1 MNPPPSP
8 SQPAA
13 SVAPSASTA
22 AGVLGAGLP
31 PAFEQRLREV
41 LRSDVEFIELIGEDL
56 VAAGGKRLRPLVTL
70 LAAQAL
76 DTLQAPGTP
85 PSPADHSAALPADA
99 PDPDSLALAICI
111 ELLHSASLLHD
122 DLIDDAD
129 TRRGQEAAFRRYGNV
144 VSVMSGDF
152 MLARLLM
159 LLSEL
164 PGTARLTRAFGEVA
178 SVICEGEVLQFQ
190 VAAYGNPTPEQ
201 YGRIIY
207 GKTAALLELA
217 AAAPALLR
225 GAPAPHEA
233 ALRQYGRE
241 LGMAFQVRDD
251 LLDLL
256 GREEDLGKPVGS
268 DLREGKATFAVLH
281 LLDTPAGEEVR
292 QILLRRASQAGD
304 LARVQAL
311 CACYGATEAGWREV
325 TRRLELA
332 RAALLDLPA
341 STARRELE
349 ALLDRLAPVS

>member
-1 MNPPPSP
+1 MN
-8 SQPAA
+8 QPAA
-13 SVAPSASTA
+13 PTQPAATLPISAGT
-22 AGVLGAGLP
+22 GLP

-41 LRSDVEFIELIGEDL
+41 LRSEVEFIELIGEDL

-70 LAAQAL
+70 LSAQAL
-76 DTLQAPGTP
+76 ETQLLETQALGDQVLD
-85 PSPADHSAALPADA
+85 SPAHSPDA
-99 PDPDSLALAICI
+99 LALAVCI

-190 VAAYGNPTPEQ
+190 VAAYGNPTQEQ
-201 YGRIIY
+201 YEHIIY

-217 AAAPALLR
+217 AAAPALLQD
-225 GAPAPHEA
+225 APAEHEQ

-281 LLDTPAGEEVR
+281 LLQTPAEQEVR
-292 QILLRRASQAGD
+292 TILLRRAAQAGD

-311 CACYGATEAGWREV
+311 CVQYAADQAGWREV
-325 TRRLELA
+325 ARRLELA
-332 RAALLDLPA
+332 RAALLHLPD
-341 STARRELE
+341 TPARQELG
-349 ALLDRLAPVS
+349 ALLDRLTPLP

>member
-1 MNPPPSP
+1 MNQPSVPPR
-8 SQPAA
+8 PAA
-13 SVAPSASTA
+13 PVASAASA
-22 AGVLGAGLP
+22 DSLSAGLP

-41 LRSDVEFIELIGEDL
+41 LRSEVEFIELIGEDL

-70 LAAQAL
+70 LSAQAL
-76 DTLQAPGTP
+76 QVGAPE
-85 PSPADHSAALPADA
+85 DA
-99 PDPDSLALAICI
+99 GGHHGDALALAICI

-164 PGTARLTRAFGEVA
+164 PAAARLTRAFGEVA

-201 YGRIIY
+201 YSRIIY

-217 AAAPALLR
+217 AAAPALLL
-225 GAPAPHEA
+225 GASAAQEQ

-241 LGMAFQVRDD
+241 LGMAFQIRDD

-268 DLREGKATFAVLH
+268 DLREGKATFAVLQ

-292 QILLRRASQAGD
+292 AILLRRAAHGGD

-311 CACYGATEAGWREV
+311 CAEYGAAEAGWREV
-325 TRRLELA
+325 ARRLELA

-341 STARRELE
+341 SPARQELE
-349 ALLDRLAPVS
+349 TLLDRLALPV